1 MAHARRFESDR
12 REHHAMRS
20 ASTPGDAAVWL
31 MHVLL
36 RWLELAQQRRRLLAL
51 DDRMLKDIGI
61 TRAEAMQEGTRP
73 FWDNLSTLEFG
84 ILPQATEAAPSC
96 VA

>member
-1 MAHARRFESDR
+1 MSRARRFERDR
-12 REHHAMRS
+12 RDHHAMPS
-20 ASTPGDAAVWL
+20 ASTLHDAAIWL

-73 FWDNLSTLEFG
+73 FWDTAGLDRPRWS
-84 ILPQATEAAPSC
+84 
-96 VA
+96 